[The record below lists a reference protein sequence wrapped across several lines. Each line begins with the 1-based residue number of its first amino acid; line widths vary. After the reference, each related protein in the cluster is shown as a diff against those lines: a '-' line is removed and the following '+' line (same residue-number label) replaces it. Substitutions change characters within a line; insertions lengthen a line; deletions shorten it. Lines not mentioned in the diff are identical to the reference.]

1 MESNESSSSSSE
13 DDMFLYIDIIGR
25 QRVFRNR
32 SDPFHVFDDAE
43 FHTRF
48 RLSKQTVMHILELIG
63 HDIAPLTQRNRSVSA
78 FQNVIGDNMGL
89 HKSTICRI
97 VKKVLHSVAAL
108 AVNEIK
114 MPASPEEI
122 AHVEQQFM
130 GVAALA
136 VNEIKM
142 PASPEEIAHVEQ
154 QFMGMYG
161 FPHVIGC
168 IDGMHIT
175 IQSPGGDNAEV
186 YRNRKGYFSY
196 NVQVVC
202 DCHLKIRRCD
212 CHLKIRRIDAH
223 WPGSTHDS
231 SMFNASNLR
240 LQMENEY
247 HHCILLGDSAYPCKT
262 YLMTPIL
269 HPANDAETRY
279 NNAQTKTRNCVER
292 CFGIWN
298 CRFPAL
304 SVGLRISKETALKA
318 IVAAAV
324 LHNLAADEGLEVPE
338 PEVEL
343 LANEVP
349 QLSC

>member
-1 MESNESSSSSSE
+1 
-13 DDMFLYIDIIGR
+13 
-25 QRVFRNR
+25 
-32 SDPFHVFDDAE
+32 
-43 FHTRF
+43 
-48 RLSKQTVMHILELIG
+48 
-63 HDIAPLTQRNRSVSA
+63 
-78 FQNVIGDNMGL
+78 
-89 HKSTICRI
+89 
-97 VKKVLHSVAAL
+97 
-108 AVNEIK
+108 
-114 MPASPEEI
+114 
-122 AHVEQQFM
+122 
-130 GVAALA
+130 
-136 VNEIKM
+136 M

-202 DCHLKIRRCD
+202 DCHLKIR
-212 CHLKIRRIDAH
+212 
-223 WPGSTHDS
+223 S
-231 SMFNASNLR
+231 
-240 LQMENEY
+240 
-247 HHCILLGDSAYPCKT
+247 DSAYPCKT

-343 LANEVP
+343 LANEVLE
-349 QLSC
+349 QIANVIGNGNIHRQHLIRDYF